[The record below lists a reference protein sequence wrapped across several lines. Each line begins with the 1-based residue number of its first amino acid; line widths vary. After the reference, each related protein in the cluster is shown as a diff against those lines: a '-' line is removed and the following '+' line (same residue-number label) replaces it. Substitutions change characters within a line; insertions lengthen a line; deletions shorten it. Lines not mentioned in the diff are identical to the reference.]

1 MVELRPP
8 WDAPRVRLL
17 AARGDVGG
25 LVRVGR
31 LARNWRQRDLGSI
44 VGYSASTVSRLESG
58 ARSGRDVAVLRRL
71 AAAVDMPVGVLG
83 AALGVSAPL
92 PARVGRTAVRRE
104 EEDDSMRRR
113 RLLTASLAAVP
124 VTMLGGVDQALA
136 SIPTRSS
143 PTTGGDVLAR
153 LRCAHGWY
161 DSGDHARLVAAL
173 PELLAAGH
181 THADT
186 APGDQGAFA
195 RLAACY
201 DLATEMLSKIG
212 HYQRARTAA
221 DRATVYAH
229 QSGSPLAAAS
239 SARMLSIVLRHQGQ
253 EATAQR
259 VTLDAAA
266 RVEGTGLTTPEQ
278 AAAYA
283 QMLCTAAYTCAGA
296 GDRANALELMADA
309 KRAVR
314 RVPAGPEARTV
325 FTVTPASVGLYEVG
339 VLYSLGDAGAAL
351 HAGRRLHP
359 EQFPTAERRGRLHTD
374 MARAWWQLGKAEQTA
389 DALAAAHREA
399 PGEVR
404 DRPSIRGIVTDLA
417 RRHPNAIGVRD
428 LLTATRTQ

>member
-8 WDAPRVRLL
+8 WDTPRVRLL

-44 VGYSASTVSRLESG
+44 VGYSASTVSRVESG
-58 ARSGRDVAVLRRL
+58 ARSSRDVAVLRRL
-71 AAAVDMPVGVLG
+71 AAAVDMPPGVLG

-92 PARVGRTAVRRE
+92 PARVARTAARRD
-104 EEDDSMRRR
+104 EEDDPMRRR

-124 VTMLGGVDQALA
+124 VTVLGGVDQALA
-136 SIPTRSS
+136 SIPTRPS
-143 PTTGGDVLAR
+143 PTTAADVLAR
-153 LRCAHGWY
+153 LRRARELY
-161 DSGDHARLVAAL
+161 DAGDHARLIATL

-181 THADT
+181 THADG
-186 APGDQGAFA
+186 AGDVVAFA

-201 DLATEMLSKIG
+201 DLATETLSKIG
-212 HYQRARTAA
+212 RYDRARTAA

-239 SARMLSIVLRHQGQ
+239 SARMLAIVLRHQGQ

-266 RVEGTGLTTPEQ
+266 RVEATGLGTPQQ
-278 AAAYA
+278 AAVYA

-296 GDRANALELMADA
+296 GDRANALELTADA
-309 KRAVR
+309 KRAVL
-314 RVPAGPEARTV
+314 RVPVRPEARTV

-351 HAGRRLHP
+351 DVGRQLHP
-359 EQFPTAERRGRLHTD
+359 GQFPAPERRGRLHTD
-374 MARAWWQLGKAEQTA
+374 MARAWWQLRKPEQTA
-389 DALAAAHREA
+389 AALIAAHREA

-404 DRPSIRGIVTDLA
+404 DRPAIRAIVTELA
-417 RRHPNAIGVRD
+417 ERHPHVVGVRD
-428 LLTATRTQ
+428 LLTATGTR

>member
-8 WDAPRVRLL
+8 WDTPRVRVL

-25 LVRVGR
+25 LVRLGR
-31 LARNWRQRDLGSI
+31 LGRNWRQRDLGSV

-92 PARVGRTAVRRE
+92 PARVARTAARRD
-104 EEDDSMRRR
+104 EEDDPMRRR

-124 VTMLGGVDQALA
+124 ITALGGIDQALA

-143 PTTGGDVLAR
+143 PTTGNDVLALLAR
-153 LRCAHGWY
+153 ARGWY
-161 DSGDHARLVAAL
+161 DGGDHARLVAAL

-186 APGDQGAFA
+186 TGDAAAFA

-201 DLATEMLSKIG
+201 DLATETLSKIG
-212 HYQRARTAA
+212 RYQRARTAA

-239 SARMLSIVLRHQGQ
+239 SARMLAVVLRHQGQ
-253 EATAQR
+253 ETTAQR

-266 RVEGTGLTTPEQ
+266 RVEATGLTTPEQ

-283 QMLCTAAYTCAGA
+283 QMLCTAAYTCAAA
-296 GDRANALELMADA
+296 GDRANALALMTDA

-314 RVPAGPEARTV
+314 RVPDEPRARTV

-351 HAGRRLHP
+351 HAGRDLHP
-359 EQFPTAERRGRLHTD
+359 GQFPTAERRGRLQTD
-374 MARAWWQLGKAEQTA
+374 LARAWWQLGKPEQTA
-389 DALAAAHREA
+389 TALTAAHHEA

-404 DRPSIRGIVTDLA
+404 DRPTIRHIVTELA
-417 RRHPNAIGVRD
+417 ARHPHAIGVD
-428 LLTATRTQ
+428 NLLTTTGIR

>member
-8 WDAPRVRLL
+8 WDTPRVRVL

-25 LVRVGR
+25 LVRLGR

-92 PARVGRTAVRRE
+92 PARVGRTAARRD
-104 EEDDSMRRR
+104 EEDDPMRRR
-113 RLLTASLAAVP
+113 RLLTASLAVVP
-124 VTMLGGVDQALA
+124 VTALGGIDQALA

-143 PTTGGDVLAR
+143 PTTGNDVLALLAR
-153 LRCAHGWY
+153 ARGCY
-161 DSGDHARLVAAL
+161 DGGDHARLVAAL

-186 APGDQGAFA
+186 AGDAAAFA

-201 DLATEMLSKIG
+201 DLATETLSKIG
-212 HYQRARTAA
+212 RYQRARTAA

-239 SARMLSIVLRHQGQ
+239 SARMLAVVLRHQGQ

-259 VTLDAAA
+259 VTLEAAGG
-266 RVEGTGLTTPEQ
+266 VEATGLSTPEQ

-314 RVPAGPEARTV
+314 RVPSGPEARTV

-351 HAGRRLHP
+351 HAGRNLHP
-359 EQFPTAERRGRLHTD
+359 GQFPTPERRGRLHTD
-374 MARAWWQLGKAEQTA
+374 LARAWWQLGKPEQTA
-389 DALAAAHREA
+389 AALTAAHHKA

-404 DRPSIRGIVTDLA
+404 DRPTIRHIVTELA
-417 RRHPNAIGVRD
+417 ERHPHAIGVRN
-428 LLTATRTQ
+428 LLTTTGIR

>member
-1 MVELRPP
+1 MVEFRPP
-8 WDAPRVRLL
+8 WDAPRVRVL

-25 LVRVGR
+25 LVRLGR

-92 PARVGRTAVRRE
+92 PARVGRTAARRD
-104 EEDDSMRRR
+104 EEDDPMRRR

-124 VTMLGGVDQALA
+124 ATMLGGIDQALA

-143 PTTGGDVLAR
+143 PTTGNDVLALLAR
-153 LRCAHGWY
+153 ARGWY
-161 DSGDHARLVAAL
+161 DGGDHARLVAGL
-173 PELLAAGH
+173 PKLLAAGH

-186 APGDQGAFA
+186 TGNAAAFA

-201 DLATEMLSKIG
+201 DLTTETLSKIG
-212 HYQRARTAA
+212 RYQRARTAA

-239 SARMLSIVLRHQGQ
+239 SARMLAVVLRHQGQ

-266 RVEGTGLTTPEQ
+266 RVEATGLSTPEQ

-309 KRAVR
+309 KRAVL
-314 RVPAGPEARTV
+314 RVPDGPQARTV

-351 HAGRRLHP
+351 HAGRDLHP
-359 EQFPTAERRGRLHTD
+359 GQFPTPERRGRLHTD
-374 MARAWWQLGKAEQTA
+374 FARAWWQLRKPEQTA
-389 DALAAAHREA
+389 TALAAAHHEA

-404 DRPSIRGIVTDLA
+404 DRPTIRHIVTELA
-417 RRHPNAIGVRD
+417 ERHPHAIGVRD
-428 LLTATRTQ
+428 LLTTTGIR